1 MLPTKDLY
9 LSINCIPVDCK
20 SIDRCRCNREDPC
33 ADPPIAHFEIP

>member
-1 MLPTKDLY
+1 MPTKDLY

-20 SIDRCRCNREDPC
+20 SIDRCRCSKENPC